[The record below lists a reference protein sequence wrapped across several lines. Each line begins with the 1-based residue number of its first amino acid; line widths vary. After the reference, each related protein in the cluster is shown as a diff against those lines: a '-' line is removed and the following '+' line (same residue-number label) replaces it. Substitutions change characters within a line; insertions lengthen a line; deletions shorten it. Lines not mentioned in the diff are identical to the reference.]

1 MNHLM
6 KPEEDTQESLI
17 QDFSLPVLGILT
29 AAAIGDP
36 TGISAAVISI
46 IVREVFRRVINPLTT
61 RGESKRLYQWGKQAA
76 EGIVQRL
83 KDGEEFRKD
92 GFFNETPTNWSNFEE
107 VVESTLKKVMD
118 TTEEPKVK
126 FMANL
131 TENVHF
137 DEDLDMDTYRQI
149 LKDIDELTYRQL
161 CIIKMCQNADNIN
174 VENLGNTENTIKL
187 NSILGDFFQ
196 LRDKGFIDSNNPL
209 MRKFNDLYVG
219 SSGNT
224 IVAGG
229 RSPEISGFANQD
241 GFFNFP
247 SDILFKFADLDKIPD
262 KDVDAIEQA
271 LKK

>member
-6 KPEEDTQESLI
+6 KPVEDTQESLI

-29 AAAIGDP
+29 SSAIGDP
-36 TGISAAVISI
+36 TGISTAVIPI

-76 EGIVQRL
+76 EGIVQRSNA
-83 KDGEEFRKD
+83 GEEFRKD
-92 GFFNETPTNWSNFEE
+92 GFFEETPTNRSNFEE
-107 VVESTLKKVMD
+107 VVESTLKKVIEA
-118 TTEEPKVK
+118 TEEPKIK

-137 DEDLDMDTYRQI
+137 NEDLDMDTYRQI

-161 CIIKMCQNADNIN
+161 CIIKMCKNADNID
-174 VENLGNTENTIKL
+174 VESLGNTEVTTKL
-187 NSILGDFFQ
+187 GSILGDFFE
-196 LRDKGFIDSNNPL
+196 LRDKGFIAPNSLL
-209 MRKFNDLYVG
+209 MRKFEKLYVG
-219 SSGNT
+219 SSGDYVT
-224 IVAGG
+224 AGS
-229 RSPEISGFANQD
+229 RSAELSGFANQD
-241 GFFNFP
+241 GFFDFP

-262 KDVDAIEQA
+262 KDVDAIEQI